1 MAAVSAL
8 PVAIQGTP
16 NTVFVIIN
24 FNVNVI
30 TEMESNYKLNI
41 GHALVA
47 DAVFLGIDR
56 AVIIMKNTMNKRYIA
71 KKHHILI

>member
-1 MAAVSAL
+1 
-8 PVAIQGTP
+8 
-16 NTVFVIIN
+16 
-24 FNVNVI
+24 
-30 TEMESNYKLNI
+30 MEINYKFDI

-47 DAVFLGIDR
+47 DAVFLEIDR

>member
-1 MAAVSAL
+1 
-8 PVAIQGTP
+8 
-16 NTVFVIIN
+16 
-24 FNVNVI
+24 
-30 TEMESNYKLNI
+30 MEINYKLNI

>member
-24 FNVNVI
+24 INAI
-30 TEMESNYKLNI
+30 TPMEINYKLNI

-47 DAVFLGIDR
+47 NAVFLGIDR

>member
-8 PVAIQGTP
+8 PVAIQGTL

-24 FNVNVI
+24 INVI
-30 TEMESNYKLNI
+30 TPMESNYKLNI

-71 KKHHILI
+71 KKYHILI

>member
-24 FNVNVI
+24 INAI
-30 TEMESNYKLNI
+30 TPMEINYKLNI

-47 DAVFLGIDR
+47 NAVFLGIDR

-71 KKHHILI
+71 KKYHILI

>member
-8 PVAIQGTP
+8 PVTIQGTP

-24 FNVNVI
+24 VNVI
-30 TEMESNYKLNI
+30 TPMESNYKLNI

-47 DAVFLGIDR
+47 DAVFLGIDL

>member
-8 PVAIQGTP
+8 PVTIQGTR
-16 NTVFVIIN
+16 NAVFVIIN
-24 FNVNVI
+24 INVI
-30 TEMESNYKLNI
+30 TPMEINYKFDI

-47 DAVFLGIDR
+47 DAVFLEIDR